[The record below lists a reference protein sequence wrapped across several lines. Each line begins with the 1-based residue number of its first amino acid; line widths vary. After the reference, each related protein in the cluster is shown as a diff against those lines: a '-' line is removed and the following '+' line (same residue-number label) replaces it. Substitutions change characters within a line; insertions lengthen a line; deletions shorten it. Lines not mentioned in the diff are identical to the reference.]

1 METKS
6 DLRAEIR
13 RLGNSLTELR
23 AVSPL
28 KTFEVRTSDG
38 DDIEIK
44 GHGFAYHGE
53 LNKNRTATIWV
64 YPDFENVAEFLNPV
78 YVREF
83 NQPERKEDDK
93 EIL

>member
-1 METKS
+1 METKRK
-6 DLRAEIR
+6 LRAEIR

-44 GHGFAYHGE
+44 GHGFAYHD
-53 LNKNRTATIWV
+53 KTATIWV

-78 YVREF
+78 YVREL
-83 NQPERKEDDK
+83 N
-93 EIL
+93 